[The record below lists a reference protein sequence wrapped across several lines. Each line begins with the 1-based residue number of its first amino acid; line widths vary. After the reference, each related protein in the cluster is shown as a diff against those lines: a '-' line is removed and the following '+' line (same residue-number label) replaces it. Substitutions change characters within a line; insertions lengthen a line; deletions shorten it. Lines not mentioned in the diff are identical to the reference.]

1 MAQKPSFWQ
10 KFKIFK
16 KGDISHSCQL
26 WPLVVGSQIELENYS
41 NPLKTRE
48 VLYIRLKKNKLMH
61 FFGLFGPW
69 PHDWRRFCEYSY
81 DVIRGSNGRILWLK
95 VLLDPGLEYEF
106 LKPLIDFL
114 AFLVPKL
121 GQKGPNILQIC

>member
-1 MAQKPSFWQ
+1 
-10 KFKIFK
+10 
-16 KGDISHSCQL
+16 
-26 WPLVVGSQIELENYS
+26 
-41 NPLKTRE
+41 
-48 VLYIRLKKNKLMH
+48 MH

-69 PHDWRRFCEYSY
+69 PWPHDWRMFFEYSY

-106 LKPLIDFL
+106 LEPLIDFL

-121 GQKGPNILQIC
+121 GQKDPNILQIC